1 MENIFSKGVDINKE
15 IKSPFIEFYRTN
27 DYSLNEAYTFPI
39 INAVR
44 RGHLEIFK
52 YFIEEKGAN
61 INASTIIITRSS
73 AFDRRTT
80 FLVEAGNLEIVKY
93 LLEKGGNIND
103 KDDKGRTALIYASMS
118 VDLETVK
125 YLIEKGADVNAKDNN
140 GSTALMDASSG
151 GCLEII
157 KYLIEKGAD
166 VNAKDNN
173 GSTALIYASRK
184 GHLETVEYLLEKGA
198 DVNIKNNNGETAL
211 DFTKKELQELH
222 LYSICVCNNLVF

>member
-1 MENIFSKGVDINKE
+1 M
-15 IKSPFIEFYRTN
+15 
-27 DYSLNEAYTFPI
+27 
-39 INAVR
+39 
-44 RGHLEIFK
+44 
-52 YFIEEKGAN
+52 AN
-61 INASTIIITRSS
+61 INASTTIITRSS
-73 AFDRRTT
+73 AFDKRTT
-80 FLVEAGNLEIVKY
+80 FLVEAAKGGHLEIVKY

-103 KDDKGRTALIYASMS
+103 KDDKCRTALIYASMS

-157 KYLIEKGAD
+157 KYLIENGAD
-166 VNAKDNN
+166 INDKDND

-211 DFTKKELQELH
+211 DFAKKELQELQ
-222 LYSICVCNNLVF
+222 SIQHMRMQQPSFLTVNIIEENGNKIIKVLKKKMVDVATEYENTEYEIIKILKEIRALKE